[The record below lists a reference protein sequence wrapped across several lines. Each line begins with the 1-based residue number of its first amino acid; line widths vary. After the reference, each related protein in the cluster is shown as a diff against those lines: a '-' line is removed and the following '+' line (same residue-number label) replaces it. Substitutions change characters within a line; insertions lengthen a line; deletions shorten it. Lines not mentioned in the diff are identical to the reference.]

1 MIWLPQ
7 LLEIFLWGHL
17 GWCIAGWRQQPC
29 RDSWAGAAR
38 SFWSARDGC
47 AVAKTMVFFLT
58 HQFLE
63 RWKTMDKVCLEV
75 DIYPK
80 SVVSSIV
87 KLVGGFKHEFYC
99 PFHIWD
105 VILPIDEVIYFKM
118 VKITNQLLKY
128 TICRPRVHNYCFS
141 VEWVQLESVGKKT
154 HRTQKKDGC
163 CFFSVRG
170 GALNIL
176 ECQTSLSRDT
186 WG

>member
-1 MIWLPQ
+1 MDDLATPTAGDLALRSPGVMHRWVATAAMSRQ
-7 LLEIFLWGHL
+7 LGRGCEKFLKCTRRMRGGKNH
-17 GWCIAGWRQQPC
+17 G
-29 RDSWAGAAR
+29 
-38 SFWSARDGC
+38 
-47 AVAKTMVFFLT
+47 FFLT

-141 VEWVQLESVGKKT
+141 VE
-154 HRTQKKDGC
+154 
-163 CFFSVRG
+163 
-170 GALNIL
+170 
-176 ECQTSLSRDT
+176 
-186 WG
+186 